1 MANTLHIKNELGQ
14 LALVY
19 TFIERETV
27 RAGLDESLQKQVKL
41 ALEEAVTNVILY
53 AYPDKKEQDI
63 SIDLCVADGKL
74 KIAIID
80 SGLPFNPLE
89 KACPDLTLSADE
101 RPIGGLGIFLV
112 TQLMDEV
119 RYTCPEGK
127 NVLTMIK
134 NIS

>member
-27 RAGLDESLQKQVKL
+27 GAGLDESLQKQVKL

-74 KIAIID
+74 KIAITD

-89 KACPDLTLSADE
+89 KEGPDLTLSADE

-119 RYTCPEGK
+119 RYSRPADK

>member
-19 TFIERETV
+19 TFIERETAC
-27 RAGLDESLQKQVKL
+27 AGLNESLQKQVKL

-53 AYPDKKEQDI
+53 AYPDKKDQDI
-63 SIDLCVADGKL
+63 SIDLCVVDGKL
-74 KIAIID
+74 KIDITD
-80 SGLPFNPLE
+80 SGLLFNPLE
-89 KACPDLTLSADE
+89 KDTPDLTLSADE

-112 TQLMDEV
+112 TQLMDDV
-119 RYTCPEGK
+119 RYSCPAGK